1 VDDHEQVQ
9 AMNCGLIGLAV
20 DDGELILTQN
30 AETGT
35 VESGTITEDGDLEI
49 VFNV

>member
-1 VDDHEQVQ
+1 
-9 AMNCGLIGLAV
+9 MGLTV
-20 DDGELILTQN
+20 EDGKMYLVQN

-35 VESGTITEDGDLEI
+35 VQSATINEDGMAEI

>member
-1 VDDHEQVQ
+1 
-9 AMNCGLIGLAV
+9 MNCGLIGLAV

-35 VESGTITEDGDLEI
+35 VQSGTITDEGDLEI

>member
-1 VDDHEQVQ
+1 
-9 AMNCGLIGLAV
+9 MNCGLIGLAV

-35 VESGTITEDGDLEI
+35 VESGTITADGDMEL